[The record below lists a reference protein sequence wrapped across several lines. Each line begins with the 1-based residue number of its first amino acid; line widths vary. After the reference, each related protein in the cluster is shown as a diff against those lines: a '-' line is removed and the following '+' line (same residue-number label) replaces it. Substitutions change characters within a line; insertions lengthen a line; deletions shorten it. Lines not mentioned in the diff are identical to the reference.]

1 MADRIFPSRVS
12 EDRLDSELVF
22 KGIDWDN
29 FQVKTAKKEKM
40 PAELLER
47 FKSLNDDAKDKEDKE
62 DDSSDDSKDS
72 KDKKAKAASE
82 KDHVLAALLALA
94 AEDSDEDDS
103 DDDDDDD
110 DSEDDDVKE
119 SSWKTALKKL
129 SVETEDEDTENEG
142 NTKTAKVIN
151 CPECGIR
158 AGKESKQNCECG
170 APNPRYKKPKYP
182 AANETEAMYATE
194 DGDKRIVKGKEP
206 KMASTIHFTH
216 PSQLSADAVEAALAA
231 GDKVLAN
238 TILAARHDRRLRLAS
253 NIEKVVE
260 AQKAQAVKLA
270 QRKAYRESLVKTA
283 SEPVKN
289 VTVAENNG
297 FVKVSEMNN
306 TAKKAFASKAIAAG
320 FPQEYV
326 AAMLN
331 TETVANNDISEIK
344 TVMASD
350 LNSNVKKAAVSGM
363 VKVATLTNADYDRLV
378 DYWVNEL
385 GYGDREWVETLF
397 TKKYDK

>member
-1 MADRIFPSRVS
+1 MADRIFPSRAS

-40 PAELLER
+40 PAELLEH
-47 FKSLNDDAKDKEDKE
+47 FKSLNGDAEGTEDKE
-62 DDSSDDSKDS
+62 DDS
-72 KDKKAKAASE
+72 KDKKAEASSE

-94 AEDSDEDDS
+94 AEDEDDS
-103 DDDDDDD
+103 DDDTEDE
-110 DSEDDDVKE
+110 DSEDDDDNVE

-129 SVETEDEDTENEG
+129 SEEAEESDKDDSDDDTEDDE
-142 NTKTAKVIN
+142 
-151 CPECGIR
+151 
-158 AGKESKQNCECG
+158 
-170 APNPRYKKPKYP
+170 
-182 AANETEAMYATE
+182 
-194 DGDKRIVKGKEP
+194 DKRIVKGKEP

-231 GDKVLAN
+231 GDKALAN
-238 TILAARHDRRLRLAS
+238 TILAARHERRLRLAS

-283 SEPVKN
+283 SEPVKE
-289 VTVAENNG
+289 VKVASNNG

-326 AAMLN
+326 DAMLN
-331 TETVANNDISEIK
+331 TEVVAGNDLSEIK

-350 LNSNVKKAAVSGM
+350 LNSNVKKAAVSSM

-385 GYGDREWVETLF
+385 GYGDREWVEALF

>member
-40 PAELLER
+40 PAELLEH
-47 FKSLNDDAKDKEDKE
+47 FKSLNGDAEGTEDKK
-62 DDSSDDSKDS
+62 DDSKD
-72 KDKKAKAASE
+72 KEAKASSE

-94 AEDSDEDDS
+94 AEDEDDS
-103 DDDDDDD
+103 DDDTEDEDSDDDD
-110 DSEDDDVKE
+110 DEDVTSNTKTAKKRSCPKCGEKIKTFKKDCVSCGEPNPFYDAKNMSSDDNVE

-129 SVETEDEDTENEG
+129 SEETEDED
-142 NTKTAKVIN
+142 
-151 CPECGIR
+151 PE
-158 AGKESKQNCECG
+158 
-170 APNPRYKKPKYP
+170 
-182 AANETEAMYATE
+182 ETEDE
-194 DGDKRIVKGKEP
+194 DKRIVKGKEP
-206 KMASTIHFTH
+206 KMASIIHFTH
-216 PSQLSADAVEAALAA
+216 PSQLSADAVEAALAS

-283 SEPVKN
+283 SEPAKN
-289 VTVAENNG
+289 VKVAASNG

>member
-47 FKSLNDDAKDKEDKE
+47 FKSLNDDAKDTKD
-62 DDSSDDSKDS
+62 DS
-72 KDKKAKAASE
+72 KDKKDDSKDKEAKASSE

-94 AEDSDEDDS
+94 AEDEDSEDEDS

-110 DSEDDDVKE
+110 DDEDVTSNTKTAKKKSCPKCGEKIKTFKKDCVSCGEPNPFYDAKFMSSDDNVE

-129 SVETEDEDTENEG
+129 SEETEDEDSEETDDEG
-142 NTKTAKVIN
+142 N
-151 CPECGIR
+151 
-158 AGKESKQNCECG
+158 
-170 APNPRYKKPKYP
+170 
-182 AANETEAMYATE
+182 
-194 DGDKRIVKGKEP
+194 RIVKGKEP
-206 KMASTIHFTH
+206 KMASIIHFTH
-216 PSQLSADAVEAALAA
+216 PSQLSADAVEAALAS

-283 SEPVKN
+283 SEPAKN
-289 VTVAENNG
+289 VKVAASNG

>member
-1 MADRIFPSRVS
+1 
-12 EDRLDSELVF
+12 
-22 KGIDWDN
+22 
-29 FQVKTAKKEKM
+29 
-40 PAELLER
+40 
-47 FKSLNDDAKDKEDKE
+47 
-62 DDSSDDSKDS
+62 
-72 KDKKAKAASE
+72 
-82 KDHVLAALLALA
+82 
-94 AEDSDEDDS
+94 
-103 DDDDDDD
+103 
-110 DSEDDDVKE
+110 
-119 SSWKTALKKL
+119 
-129 SVETEDEDTENEG
+129 
-142 NTKTAKVIN
+142 
-151 CPECGIR
+151 
-158 AGKESKQNCECG
+158 
-170 APNPRYKKPKYP
+170 
-182 AANETEAMYATE
+182 
-194 DGDKRIVKGKEP
+194 
-206 KMASTIHFTH
+206 MASIIHFTH
-216 PSQLSADAVEAALAA
+216 PSQLSADAVEAALAS

-283 SEPVKN
+283 SEPAKN
-289 VTVAENNG
+289 VKVAASNG

>member
-1 MADRIFPSRVS
+1 MADRIFPSRAS

-40 PAELLER
+40 PAELLEH
-47 FKSLNDDAKDKEDKE
+47 FKHLNGDAEDKE
-62 DDSSDDSKDS
+62 ASDDSE
-72 KDKKAKAASE
+72 DKKAEASSE

-94 AEDSDEDDS
+94 AEDEDDS
-103 DDDDDDD
+103 DDDTEDE
-110 DSEDDDVKE
+110 DSEDDDDKKE

-129 SVETEDEDTENEG
+129 SEEAEESDEDDSDDDDDTEYEDE
-142 NTKTAKVIN
+142 
-151 CPECGIR
+151 
-158 AGKESKQNCECG
+158 
-170 APNPRYKKPKYP
+170 
-182 AANETEAMYATE
+182 
-194 DGDKRIVKGKEP
+194 DKRIVKGKEP
-206 KMASTIHFTH
+206 KMANTIHFTH

-231 GDKVLAN
+231 GDKALAN
-238 TILAARHDRRLRLAS
+238 TILAARHERRLRLAS
-253 NIEKVVE
+253 KIEKVVE

-283 SEPVKN
+283 SEPVKE
-289 VTVAENNG
+289 VKVAANNG

-326 AAMLN
+326 DAMLN
-331 TETVANNDISEIK
+331 TEVVAGNDLSEIK

-350 LNSNVKKAAVSGM
+350 LNSNVKKAAVSSM

-385 GYGDREWVETLF
+385 GYGDREWVEALF

>member
-1 MADRIFPSRVS
+1 MADRIFPSRAS

-40 PAELLER
+40 PAELLEH
-47 FKSLNDDAKDKEDKE
+47 FKSLNDDAEDKE
-62 DDSSDDSKDS
+62 TSDDSE
-72 KDKKAKAASE
+72 DKKAEASSE

-94 AEDSDEDDS
+94 A
-103 DDDDDDD
+103 DDDD
-110 DSEDDDVKE
+110 DSEDSDDEDSEDDDDKKE

-129 SVETEDEDTENEG
+129 SEETEESDEDDSDDDDTEDEDE
-142 NTKTAKVIN
+142 
-151 CPECGIR
+151 
-158 AGKESKQNCECG
+158 
-170 APNPRYKKPKYP
+170 
-182 AANETEAMYATE
+182 
-194 DGDKRIVKGKEP
+194 DKRIVKGKEP
-206 KMASTIHFTH
+206 KMANTIHFTH

-231 GDKVLAN
+231 GDKALAN
-238 TILAARHDRRLRLAS
+238 TILAARHERRLRLAS

-283 SEPVKN
+283 SEPVKE
-289 VTVAENNG
+289 VKVAANNG

-326 AAMLN
+326 DAMLN
-331 TETVANNDISEIK
+331 TEVVAGNDLSEIK

-350 LNSNVKKAAVSGM
+350 LNSNVKKAAVSSM

-385 GYGDREWVETLF
+385 GYGDREWVEALF

>member
-1 MADRIFPSRVS
+1 MADRIFPSRAS

-40 PAELLER
+40 PAELLEH
-47 FKSLNDDAKDKEDKE
+47 FKSLNGDAEGTEDKE
-62 DDSSDDSKDS
+62 DDS
-72 KDKKAKAASE
+72 KDKKAEASSE

-94 AEDSDEDDS
+94 AEDEDDS
-103 DDDDDDD
+103 DDDTEDE
-110 DSEDDDVKE
+110 DSEDDDDNKE

-129 SVETEDEDTENEG
+129 SEEAEESDEDDSDDDDTEDEDE
-142 NTKTAKVIN
+142 
-151 CPECGIR
+151 
-158 AGKESKQNCECG
+158 
-170 APNPRYKKPKYP
+170 
-182 AANETEAMYATE
+182 
-194 DGDKRIVKGKEP
+194 DKRIVKGKEP
-206 KMASTIHFTH
+206 KMANTIHFTH

-231 GDKVLAN
+231 GDKALAN
-238 TILAARHDRRLRLAS
+238 TILAARHERRLRLAS

-283 SEPVKN
+283 SEPVKE
-289 VTVAENNG
+289 VKVAANNG

-326 AAMLN
+326 DAMLN
-331 TETVANNDISEIK
+331 TEVVAGNDLSEIK

-350 LNSNVKKAAVSGM
+350 LNSNVKKAAVSSM

-385 GYGDREWVETLF
+385 GYGDREWVEALF

>member
-47 FKSLNDDAKDKEDKE
+47 FKSLNDDAKDTKD
-62 DDSSDDSKDS
+62 DS
-72 KDKKAKAASE
+72 KDKKDDSKDKEAKASSE

-94 AEDSDEDDS
+94 AEDEDSEDEDS

-110 DSEDDDVKE
+110 DDDDEDVTSNTKTAKKKSCPKCGEKIKTFKKDCVSCGEPNPFYDAKFMSSDDNVE

-129 SVETEDEDTENEG
+129 SEETEDEDSEETDDEG
-142 NTKTAKVIN
+142 N
-151 CPECGIR
+151 
-158 AGKESKQNCECG
+158 
-170 APNPRYKKPKYP
+170 
-182 AANETEAMYATE
+182 
-194 DGDKRIVKGKEP
+194 RIVKGKEP
-206 KMASTIHFTH
+206 KMASIIHFTH
-216 PSQLSADAVEAALAA
+216 PSQLSADAVEAALAS

-283 SEPVKN
+283 SEPAKN
-289 VTVAENNG
+289 VKVAASNG

>member
-1 MADRIFPSRVS
+1 MADRIFPSRAS

-40 PAELLER
+40 PAELLEH
-47 FKSLNDDAKDKEDKE
+47 FKHLNGDAEDKE
-62 DDSSDDSKDS
+62 ASDDSE
-72 KDKKAKAASE
+72 DKKAEASSE

-94 AEDSDEDDS
+94 AEDEDDS
-103 DDDDDDD
+103 DDDDD
-110 DSEDDDVKE
+110 DSEDDDDNKE

-129 SVETEDEDTENEG
+129 SEEAEESDEDDSDDDDDDTEYEDE
-142 NTKTAKVIN
+142 
-151 CPECGIR
+151 
-158 AGKESKQNCECG
+158 
-170 APNPRYKKPKYP
+170 
-182 AANETEAMYATE
+182 
-194 DGDKRIVKGKEP
+194 DKRIVKGKEP
-206 KMASTIHFTH
+206 KMANTIHFTH

-231 GDKVLAN
+231 GDKALAN
-238 TILAARHDRRLRLAS
+238 TILAARHERRLRLAS
-253 NIEKVVE
+253 KIEKVVE

-283 SEPVKN
+283 SEPVKE
-289 VTVAENNG
+289 VKVAANNG

-326 AAMLN
+326 DAMLN
-331 TETVANNDISEIK
+331 TEVVAGNDLSEIK

-350 LNSNVKKAAVSGM
+350 LNSNVKKAAVSSM

-385 GYGDREWVETLF
+385 GYGDREWVEALF

>member
-129 SVETEDEDTENEG
+129 SVETEDEDTEDED
-142 NTKTAKVIN
+142 
-151 CPECGIR
+151 
-158 AGKESKQNCECG
+158 
-170 APNPRYKKPKYP
+170 
-182 AANETEAMYATE
+182 TE
-194 DGDKRIVKGKEP
+194 DEDKRIVKGKEP

-289 VTVAENNG
+289 VKVAENNG

>member
-47 FKSLNDDAKDKEDKE
+47 FKSLNDDAKDTK
-62 DDSSDDSKDS
+62 DDSKD
-72 KDKKAKAASE
+72 KEAKASSE

-94 AEDSDEDDS
+94 AEDEDDS
-103 DDDDDDD
+103 DDDTEDEDSDDDD
-110 DSEDDDVKE
+110 DEDVTSNTKTAKKKSCPKCGEKIKTFKKDCVSCGEPNPFYDAKFMSSDDNVE

-129 SVETEDEDTENEG
+129 SEETEDED
-142 NTKTAKVIN
+142 
-151 CPECGIR
+151 PE
-158 AGKESKQNCECG
+158 
-170 APNPRYKKPKYP
+170 
-182 AANETEAMYATE
+182 ETDDE
-194 DGDKRIVKGKEP
+194 DKRIVKGKEP
-206 KMASTIHFTH
+206 KMASIIHFTH
-216 PSQLSADAVEAALAA
+216 PSQLSADAVEAALAS

-283 SEPVKN
+283 SEPAKN
-289 VTVAENNG
+289 VKVAASNG

>member
-47 FKSLNDDAKDKEDKE
+47 FKSLNDDAKDTK
-62 DDSSDDSKDS
+62 DDSKD
-72 KDKKAKAASE
+72 KEAKASSE

-94 AEDSDEDDS
+94 AEDEDSEDEDS

-110 DSEDDDVKE
+110 EDEDVTSNTKTAKKKSCPKCGEKIKTFKKDCVSCGEPNPFYDAKFMSSDDNVE

-129 SVETEDEDTENEG
+129 SEETEDEDSEETDDEG
-142 NTKTAKVIN
+142 N
-151 CPECGIR
+151 
-158 AGKESKQNCECG
+158 
-170 APNPRYKKPKYP
+170 
-182 AANETEAMYATE
+182 
-194 DGDKRIVKGKEP
+194 RIVKGKEP
-206 KMASTIHFTH
+206 KMASIIHFTH
-216 PSQLSADAVEAALAA
+216 PSQLSADAVEAALAS

-283 SEPVKN
+283 SEPAKN
-289 VTVAENNG
+289 VKVAASNG

>member
-47 FKSLNDDAKDKEDKE
+47 FKSLNDDAKDTKD
-62 DDSSDDSKDS
+62 DS
-72 KDKKAKAASE
+72 KDKKDDSKDKEAKASSE

-94 AEDSDEDDS
+94 AEDEDSEDSDG
-103 DDDDDDD
+103 DDDDDD
-110 DSEDDDVKE
+110 EDDNRE

-129 SVETEDEDTENEG
+129 SEETEDED
-142 NTKTAKVIN
+142 
-151 CPECGIR
+151 PEDS
-158 AGKESKQNCECG
+158 EVTDDE
-170 APNPRYKKPKYP
+170 
-182 AANETEAMYATE
+182 
-194 DGDKRIVKGKEP
+194 DKRIVKGKEP
-206 KMASTIHFTH
+206 KMASIIHFTH
-216 PSQLSADAVEAALAA
+216 PSQLSADAVEAALAS

-283 SEPVKN
+283 SEPAKN
-289 VTVAENNG
+289 VKVAASNG

>member
-40 PAELLER
+40 PAALLER
-47 FKSLNDDAKDKEDKE
+47 FKSLNDDAEDTKD
-62 DDSSDDSKDS
+62 DS
-72 KDKKAKAASE
+72 KDKKDDSKDKEAKASSE

-94 AEDSDEDDS
+94 AEDEDSENEDS
-103 DDDDDDD
+103 DDDDDD
-110 DSEDDDVKE
+110 EDDDEDVTSNTKTAKKRSCPKCGEKIKTFKKDCVSCGEPNPFYDAKNMSSDDNVE

-129 SVETEDEDTENEG
+129 SEETDDEDSE
-142 NTKTAKVIN
+142 
-151 CPECGIR
+151 
-158 AGKESKQNCECG
+158 
-170 APNPRYKKPKYP
+170 
-182 AANETEAMYATE
+182 ETDDE
-194 DGDKRIVKGKEP
+194 DKRIVKGKEP

-216 PSQLSADAVEAALAA
+216 PSQLSADAVEAALAS

-283 SEPVKN
+283 SEPAKN
-289 VTVAENNG
+289 VKVAASNG

-306 TAKKAFASKAIAAG
+306 IAKKAFASKAIAAG

-331 TETVANNDISEIK
+331 TESVANNDISEIK

-350 LNSNVKKAAVSGM
+350 LNSNVKKAAVSSM

>member
-1 MADRIFPSRVS
+1 MADRIFPSRAS

-40 PAELLER
+40 PAELLEH
-47 FKSLNDDAKDKEDKE
+47 FKHLNGDAEDKE
-62 DDSSDDSKDS
+62 TSDDSE
-72 KDKKAKAASE
+72 DKKAEASSE

-94 AEDSDEDDS
+94 A
-103 DDDDDDD
+103 DDDD
-110 DSEDDDVKE
+110 DSEDSDDEDSEDDDDKKE

-129 SVETEDEDTENEG
+129 SEETEESDEDDSDDDTEDEDE
-142 NTKTAKVIN
+142 
-151 CPECGIR
+151 
-158 AGKESKQNCECG
+158 
-170 APNPRYKKPKYP
+170 
-182 AANETEAMYATE
+182 
-194 DGDKRIVKGKEP
+194 DKRIVKGKEP
-206 KMASTIHFTH
+206 KMANTIHFTH

-238 TILAARHDRRLRLAS
+238 TILAARHERRLRLAS

-283 SEPVKN
+283 SQPVKE
-289 VTVAENNG
+289 VKVAANNG

-326 AAMLN
+326 DAMLN
-331 TETVANNDISEIK
+331 TEVVAGNDLSEIK

-350 LNSNVKKAAVSGM
+350 LNSNVKKAAVSSM

-385 GYGDREWVETLF
+385 GYGDREWVEALF

>member
-1 MADRIFPSRVS
+1 MADRIFPSRAS

-40 PAELLER
+40 PAELLEH
-47 FKSLNDDAKDKEDKE
+47 FKSLNGDAEDKE
-62 DDSSDDSKDS
+62 TSDDSE
-72 KDKKAKAASE
+72 DKKAEASSE

-94 AEDSDEDDS
+94 A
-103 DDDDDDD
+103 DDDDD
-110 DSEDDDVKE
+110 DSEDSDDEDSEDDDDKKE

-129 SVETEDEDTENEG
+129 SEETEESDEDDSDDDDTEDEDE
-142 NTKTAKVIN
+142 
-151 CPECGIR
+151 
-158 AGKESKQNCECG
+158 
-170 APNPRYKKPKYP
+170 
-182 AANETEAMYATE
+182 
-194 DGDKRIVKGKEP
+194 DKRIVKGKEP
-206 KMASTIHFTH
+206 KMANTIHFTH

-231 GDKVLAN
+231 GDKALAN
-238 TILAARHDRRLRLAS
+238 TILAARHERRLRLAS

-283 SEPVKN
+283 SEPVKE
-289 VTVAENNG
+289 VKVAANNG

-326 AAMLN
+326 DAMLN
-331 TETVANNDISEIK
+331 TEVVAGNDLSEIK

-350 LNSNVKKAAVSGM
+350 LNSNVKKAAVSSM
-363 VKVATLTNADYDRLV
+363 VKVSTLTNADYDRLV

-385 GYGDREWVETLF
+385 GYGDREWVEALF